1 LPEYE
6 GNHYIMFIDDII
18 KANLKSVFPGY
29 EILDCYSIKIS
40 RDADFTLDEDDQ
52 ENIAEENF

>member
-1 LPEYE
+1 
-6 GNHYIMFIDDII
+6 MFIDDII